1 MKLDELAAKQVIND
15 KVIDHFDEDFYGD
28 FYDFFVN
35 FMKFKE
41 LTGQMKKNLDEV
53 EFVFYLKNDDNHYG
67 YKLVFDH
74 DLRFLP
80 EESDISAA
88 VLGAESVEDFEKSRD
103 VVIEEFAR
111 KFSAE
116 NQHDLIQ
123 NFNVEIGKLFD
134 QYDLVKD
141 NTCYVL
147 R

>member
-41 LTGQMKKNLDEV
+41 LTEQMKKNLDEV

-74 DLRFLP
+74 DLRFLT
-80 EESDISAA
+80 EEPDISAA
-88 VLGAESVEDFEKSRD
+88 VRGAESMEDFEKSRD

-134 QYDLVKD
+134 QYDLGKD

>member
-1 MKLDELAAKQVIND
+1 MELDELAAKQVIND

-41 LTGQMKKNLDEV
+41 LTGQMKKNPDEV

-80 EESDISAA
+80 EKSDISAA

-116 NQHDLIQ
+116 N
-123 NFNVEIGKLFD
+123 
-134 QYDLVKD
+134 
-141 NTCYVL
+141 
-147 R
+147 

>member
-1 MKLDELAAKQVIND
+1 MKLEELATKQVID
-15 KVIDHFDEDFYGD
+15 DEVIDHFDDD

-41 LTGQMKKNLDEV
+41 LTGQMKKDPNEV
-53 EFVFYLKNDDNHYG
+53 EFVFYLKNEADRYG

-74 DLRFLP
+74 ELRFLP
-80 EESDISAA
+80 EKSDVSAT
-88 VLGAESVEDFEKSRD
+88 VLGAESVGDFVRSRD
-103 VVIEEFAR
+103 AVIADLAM
-111 KFSAE
+111 KFSAK
-116 NQHDLIQ
+116 NTHDLIQ

-134 QYDLVKD
+134 QYGLGKD